1 MSESRD
7 FTNMFQ
13 VSVEEGL
20 ANTLGV
26 TVMQTLKNLLGYS
39 FEIYAKK
46 PVELHQELSRVFG
59 FGAITLERMI
69 TKELFRRL
77 GLDYSAQL
85 DFETSV
91 NLARRDVI
99 LGDRGD
105 N

>member
-46 PVELHQELSRVFG
+46 ASG
-59 FGAITLERMI
+59 
-69 TKELFRRL
+69 
-77 GLDYSAQL
+77 
-85 DFETSV
+85 TSPRTV
-91 NLARRDVI
+91 
-99 LGDRGD
+99 
-105 N
+105 